1 MRRRRWIG
9 GVGALG
15 CAAALNWP
23 GAGFAAGKDRV
34 LIVLTN
40 TARVPGSERPTGV
53 WASEF
58 TDPYLVFT
66 KAGFSVDVASPRGGV
81 APIDPR
87 SGSAERVKAVPGAWD
102 KMQATAPL
110 ARARLDDY
118 AGVFLAGGHGTM
130 WDFADDPALK
140 ALVERAFEREV
151 PLGAVC
157 HGPAGL
163 LSAKKGDGTY
173 WIAGR
178 RVNGFTNDEERAAG
192 MANVVPFLLEDRLR
206 AAGGRFESSGV
217 FQRHVAVDGMLVT
230 GQNPASADA
239 VAERMVELMR
249 ARSR

>member
-1 MRRRRWIG
+1 MKRRRLVASVG
-9 GVGALG
+9 GLV
-15 CAAALNWP
+15 CAALAWP
-23 GAGFAAGKDRV
+23 GVGFAAGKDRV

-53 WASEF
+53 WATEY

-66 KAGFSVDVASPRGGV
+66 KAGLSVDVASPRGGI

-87 SGSAERVKAVPGAWD
+87 SGSPERVKAVAGAWE
-102 KMQATAPL
+102 KMQATAVL
-110 ARARLDDY
+110 AGVLLDDY

-130 WDFADDPALK
+130 WDFPDDPALK
-140 ALVERAFEREV
+140 SIVERAFERGL

-163 LSAKKGDGTY
+163 LSAKKGDGTF

-192 MANVVPFLLEDRLR
+192 MTNVVPFLLEDRLR

-217 FQRHVAVDGMLVT
+217 FRRHVSVDGMLVT

-239 VAERMVELMR
+239 VAEKMVELMR